1 MPTDPPIWAD
11 VRHAFEHSPETVAVI
26 ARRYGVTRCQIIYR
40 ARARG
45 WTPRPSGADSLRIA
59 TFKRALGLKP
69 PSVIE
74 PLPPSP
80 IPERSQFKQAGLE
93 HKAAGGFGSRSHRA
107 ALIKRFYEIVDLK
120 LAEVER
126 RLKSDAT
133 LTQPEAE
140 RETREIGNLIKNFEK
155 LTELTDAHA
164 ASSTRRTAAAD
175 IGTDDAERLRQ
186 DLVQRLERIRLARR
200 HRPTD
205 HGDENDATRDPGAP
219 A

>member
-120 LAEVER
+120 LAEIER

-140 RETREIGNLIKNFEK
+140 RETREIGNPHQ
-155 LTELTDAHA
+155 ELRKADRTLRCARSLLHPPH
-164 ASSTRRTAAAD
+164 RRC
-175 IGTDDAERLRQ
+175 
-186 DLVQRLERIRLARR
+186 R
-200 HRPTD
+200 HR
-205 HGDENDATRDPGAP
+205 HGRCGATPPGSCSAP
-219 A
+219 

>member
-1 MPTDPPIWAD
+1 MPTDPPVWAD

-26 ARRYGVTRCQIIYR
+26 ARRYGVTRCQITYR
-40 ARARG
+40 AKARR
-45 WTPRPSGADSLRIA
+45 WTHRPSGAESLRIA
-59 TFKRALGLKP
+59 NFKRSLGLKP

-80 IPERSQFKQAGLE
+80 IPERSALE
-93 HKAAGGFGSRSHRA
+93 HKAVSGFGSRTHRN
-107 ALIKRFYEIVDLK
+107 ALIKRFYEVVDLK

-133 LTQPEAE
+133 LTQPEVE

-164 ASSTRRTAAAD
+164 ASSIRRTASAD
-175 IGTDDAERLRQ
+175 IGTDDA
-186 DLVQRLERIRLARR
+186 
-200 HRPTD
+200 
-205 HGDENDATRDPGAP
+205 
-219 A
+219 